1 MTSEEGASSVLH
13 SGGSGGEDHHPPTH
27 VHKWSG
33 TGDSDARQFTRMMAS
48 RYPGVGIV
56 ESSSV
61 ISIREHRFEVGGTPN
76 QTVRPKATLN
86 AERHL
91 AFLDHSPVRLLDVP
105 TEVCS
110 FDNPVLRVTLA
121 REDVRR
127 STRDHPLSED
137 IGENRPPAG

>member
-1 MTSEEGASSVLH
+1 
-13 SGGSGGEDHHPPTH
+13 
-27 VHKWSG
+27 
-33 TGDSDARQFTRMMAS
+33 MAP

-61 ISIREHRFEVGGTPN
+61 ISIREHRLEVGWDAQPDS
-76 QTVRPKATLN
+76 AAESD
-86 AERHL
+86 AERERQL
-91 AFLDHSPVRLLDVP
+91 AFLDHSPVRLLDVSV
-105 TEVCS
+105 EVFI

-137 IGENRPPAG
+137 IGENGPPAG